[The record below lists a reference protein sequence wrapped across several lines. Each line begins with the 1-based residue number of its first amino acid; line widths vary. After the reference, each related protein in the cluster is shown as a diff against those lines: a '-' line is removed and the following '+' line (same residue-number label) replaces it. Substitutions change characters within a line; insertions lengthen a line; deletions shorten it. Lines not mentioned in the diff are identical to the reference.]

1 MKKIIAVLTAVVVA
15 LFASISWAAG
25 ASAETKIKTYK
36 LKVYSVSEAPILI
49 GSDAE
54 GTTVGDIR
62 HRTGVEY
69 RTLAQA
75 RTGKKSLGRGNTI
88 ATVVDEDLDKQ
99 TDLRSVTGHT
109 NFHDGSS
116 ITFLGSSVFELGKV
130 PVRGQGHTFVVV
142 GGTGKYFGAEGTMTT
157 RLVDVDKLIFRRI
170 YKLIKE

>member
-1 MKKIIAVLTAVVVA
+1 MVVA
-15 LFASISWAAG
+15 LFASISLATG
-25 ASAETKIKTYK
+25 ASAETKIKNYK

-49 GSDAE
+49 GADAE

-62 HRTGVEY
+62 HRTGVNY

-75 RTGKKSLGRGNTI
+75 RTGKKSLGRWNTI
-88 ATVVDEDLDKQ
+88 ATVVDEDLEKQ
-99 TDLRSVTGHT
+99 TDLRSLTGHT

-116 ITFLGSSVFELGKV
+116 ITYLGSSVVELGKV
-130 PVRGQGHTFVVV
+130 PVLGEGHTYVVV

-157 RLVDVDKLIFRRI
+157 RLVDVDKLIFRTT